1 MNEIDI
7 ECLFNNLAALRDLY
21 KEYPKMVVKKGAIV
35 RKDIYE
41 ENALNIPYDEELI
54 TVEMPEKTKEHLIGK
69 IIADFERLEGQR
81 NYELALDIHER
92 EKGNS

>member
-21 KEYPKMVVKKGAIV
+21 KEYPKMVVKGAMI
-35 RKDIYE
+35 RKDVYK
-41 ENALNIPYDEELI
+41 ENALNIPYDADII

-69 IIADFERLEGQR
+69 IISDFERLEGQR
-81 NYELALDIHER
+81 NYEFALETNER
-92 EKGNS
+92 AKGNS

>member
-7 ECLFNNLAALRDLY
+7 ACLFNNLAALRDLY
-21 KEYPKMVVKKGAIV
+21 NEYPKMVVKGAIV
-35 RKDIYE
+35 RKDVFQE
-41 ENALNIPYDEELI
+41 DVFNIPYDAEII

-69 IIADFERLEGQR
+69 IISDFERLERQR

-92 EKGNS
+92 AKDNS

>member
-21 KEYPKMVVKKGAIV
+21 KEYPKMVVKGAMI
-35 RKDIYE
+35 RKDFYK
-41 ENALNIPYDEELI
+41 ENALNIPYDADII

-69 IIADFERLEGQR
+69 IISDFERLEGQR